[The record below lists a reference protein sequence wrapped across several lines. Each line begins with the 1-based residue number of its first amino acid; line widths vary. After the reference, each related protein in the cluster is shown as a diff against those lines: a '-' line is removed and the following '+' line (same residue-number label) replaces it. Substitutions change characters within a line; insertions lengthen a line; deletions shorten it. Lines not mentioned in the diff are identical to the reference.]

1 MRFSQWP
8 IARKL
13 ALLCLA
19 FGLVPVAIVAT
30 FILNRSTNTVRERT
44 ADRLREAAGHVAD
57 KIDRNLFERYGDV
70 QAFGFNEV
78 VRDSSQWY
86 QTGSQHNRIADRMNA
101 YVAAYGL
108 YPITQFV
115 DPAGRVIAVND
126 LDATGTSINT
136 TALMSVSHANEPW
149 LTACVSG
156 QFTRSM
162 AHSAKGN
169 TAATGTVIEAAHTN
183 RAMATVFGDQ
193 AEQVIGFAAPVRGAN
208 GRTIGCW
215 RNLASVSLVRGI
227 LADAQSSL
235 VAAGYSHAVLTVVDS
250 TGRPLTSVGDST
262 LVPTLLETMK
272 ANGALT
278 TLLAGQSGTTQ
289 SDISGT
295 ATQVAYAHLTG
306 ALGYPGMNWGV
317 LISVPQL
324 EVDAA
329 ANISALR
336 YSVIG
341 VGAII
346 GVCIVLIAMWIGRRL
361 AKPVHEMADVA
372 AAVAVGRTD
381 RTASWL
387 WQDEIA
393 QVANALNEIV
403 TAQRELAETANA
415 LSRGDIIAKTVVRS
429 ADDALGRSF
438 GTLRDTFAALTTEV
452 DGLIRAARAGQLSHR
467 GNARRFEGAFHGLV
481 SGFNDALDAM
491 TMPVAEARVV
501 LGRVAERDLRARMTG
516 SYQGD
521 HAALATS
528 VNTAVSDLSAALLDV
543 RSEAEGIVS
552 ATQQIAAAA
561 QEQAN
566 GAARQAELLQHVNT
580 EVGVQRGSSASAAQ
594 NTRQLAALVA
604 ATNMAAVEGR
614 TRVEEVAQALEVI
627 RARATDTQKIAR
639 NIEQISFQTNLLAL
653 NAAVEAARAGQAGA
667 GFAVV
672 AEEVRA
678 LARRAADAAKET
690 QEVIEGAVDA
700 VADGV
705 RVGATALTTLRGIE
719 TQADEAAQL
728 VVGLD
733 SAATA
738 QARGLQA
745 IDEQTGQVSDLTSS
759 SAANAEETAAAAEE
773 MSGQAGSLQAL
784 VERFMLEQG
793 GRGETAGMRNRSAA
807 GRPAWHDRVE
817 NDDEVLVGVGYG
829 RDDVF

>member
-30 FILNRSTNTVRERT
+30 FILNRSANTVRERT

-78 VRDSSQWY
+78 VRERSQWY
-86 QTGSQHNRIADRMNA
+86 QRGSRRNRIADRMNA

-108 YPITQFV
+108 YPIMQFV

-126 LDATGTSINT
+126 LDATGTSIT
-136 TALMSVSHANEPW
+136 TSPLLSVSHANEPW
-149 LTACVSG
+149 LTACLSG

-162 AHSAKGN
+162 AFSAKGN

-183 RAMATVFGDQ
+183 RAMTTVFGDN

-235 VAAGYSHAVLTVVDS
+235 IAAGYAHAIITVVDS
-250 TGRPLTSVGDST
+250 TGRPLTSVGDSA
-262 LVPTLLETMK
+262 LVPSLLETTK
-272 ANGALT
+272 VNGALA
-278 TLLAGQSGTTQ
+278 TLLAGQSGTKH

-317 LISVPQL
+317 LIAVPQR

-336 YSVIG
+336 FSVIG

-346 GVCIVLIAMWIGRRL
+346 GVCIVVIAMWIGRRL

-372 AAVAVGRTD
+372 AAVAVGCTD

-387 WQDEIA
+387 WQDEIG
-393 QVANALNEIV
+393 QVADSLNGIV
-403 TAQRELAETANA
+403 TAQRELAQTANA
-415 LSRGDIIAKTVVRS
+415 LSRGDTTAKTAMRS
-429 ADDALGRSF
+429 TDDALGRAF

-452 DGLIRAARAGQLSHR
+452 DGLIGAAHAGQLSHR
-467 GNARRFEGAFHGLV
+467 GNAQRFEGAFHGLV

-491 TMPVAEARVV
+491 TRPVAEARQV

-516 SYQGD
+516 RYRGD

-528 VNTAVSDLSAALLDV
+528 VNSAVADLSAALLDV
-543 RSEAEGIVS
+543 RSEAEGMVS

-580 EVGVQRGSSASAAQ
+580 EVGVQRGRSATAAQ

-604 ATNMAAVEGR
+604 ATNTAAVEGR
-614 TRVEEVAQALEVI
+614 TRVEEVAKALEVI
-627 RARATDTQKIAR
+627 RVRATDTQKIAR

-653 NAAVEAARAGQAGA
+653 NAAVEAARAGEAGA

-678 LARRAADAAKET
+678 LARRAAEAAKET

-705 RVGATALTTLRGIE
+705 RVGATALSTLRGIE
-719 TQADEAAQL
+719 TQADEAANL

-745 IDEQTGQVSDLTSS
+745 IDEQTGRVSDLTSS
-759 SAANAEETAAAAEE
+759 SAANAEETASAAGE
-773 MSGQAGSLQAL
+773 MSGQAGKLQAL
-784 VERFMLEQG
+784 VEHFRLDQEPVH
-793 GRGETAGMRNRSAA
+793 AGPSARPGRSAGHA
-807 GRPAWHDRVE
+807 QWEHQPESDA
-817 NDDEVLVGVGYG
+817 DELVGAGIPNG
-829 RDDVF
+829 DIF